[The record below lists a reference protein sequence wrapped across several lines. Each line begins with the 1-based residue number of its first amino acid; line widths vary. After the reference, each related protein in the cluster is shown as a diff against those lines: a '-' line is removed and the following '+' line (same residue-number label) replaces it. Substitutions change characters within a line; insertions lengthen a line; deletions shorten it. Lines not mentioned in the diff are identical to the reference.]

1 MLPERPAA
9 SGGGKVWFAQ
19 ALRPVGCLLV
29 VANHYLF
36 LFVAAPQTAALF
48 GFFPPITD
56 LPTPSYLGVG
66 RFFDRIHIGPR
77 MFAVCLLFLVSGF
90 VIPYSLRVG
99 SVWQF
104 VVRRVLRV
112 YPTLWVGLAV
122 VFAGVWLQARASGLP
137 NPFTNARSVVSNVL
151 LVNPYVGERYIE
163 TVCWTL
169 AVEELFYVVCAAL
182 AGRALLARPAAVL
195 AAAAVPAALS
205 VVWNVIP
212 DDVRQRAAEVVATH
226 LGADPGGG
234 RVLWAFVHALAF
246 HSTFLVYI
254 FVGVVLHHVY
264 VGAWRPRV
272 GVPAAVAL
280 LALFGVCCR
289 FGLATPAGSYPGYF
303 YDALNA
309 LVVFVLA
316 MLANRRL
323 PYSRVVDWLADRSYP
338 IYLLHATLGYIT
350 IRAVYLA
357 TGQLYLGMAVAF
369 LGTLGLAAV
378 VHAGVENPSVR
389 LGRWLTRRPPPRSHA
404 DVPPAALPRAA

>member
-1 MLPERPAA
+1 
-9 SGGGKVWFAQ
+9 
-19 ALRPVGCLLV
+19 
-29 VANHYLF
+29 
-36 LFVAAPQTAALF
+36 
-48 GFFPPITD
+48 
-56 LPTPSYLGVG
+56 
-66 RFFDRIHIGPR
+66 

-90 VIPYSLRVG
+90 VIPYSLRAG
-99 SVWQF
+99 SVRQF
-104 VVRRVLRV
+104 AVRRFLRV

-122 VFAGVWLQARASGLP
+122 VFVALWFQARASGLP
-137 NPFTNARSVVSNVL
+137 NPYTNAWSVATNVL

-169 AVEELFYVVCAAL
+169 AVEELFYVVCAIL
-182 AGRALLARPAAVL
+182 AGRSLLARPAAVL
-195 AAAAVPAALS
+195 VAAAVPAALS

-212 DDVRQRAAEVVATH
+212 DDIRRRAAEEVATR
-226 LGADPGGG
+226 LGADPGDG
-234 RVLWAFVHALAF
+234 RIIWTFVHSLAF
-246 HSTFLVYI
+246 HGTFVVYI

-272 GVPAAVAL
+272 GVPTAFTL

-289 FGLATPAGSYPGYF
+289 YGLATPAGSYPGYF
-303 YDALNA
+303 YDSLNS

-350 IRAVYLA
+350 IRAVYVA

-369 LGTLGLAAV
+369 LGTLGLATV
-378 VHAGVENPSVR
+378 FHAGVENPSIR
-389 LGRWLTRRPPPRSHA
+389 LGRWLTRRPPTQ
-404 DVPPAALPRAA
+404 PPADATPAELPRAA